1 MLEIKGLN
9 TYYGH
14 IHALKGI
21 DLQIASG
28 EIVSLIGSNGAGK
41 STTVNS
47 IMGLVPAQ
55 RGKIIFEN
63 DDITNQ
69 PTAFNCKEKNRFF
82 S

>member
-1 MLEIKGLN
+1 MLEIRGLN

-21 DLQIASG
+21 DLQIAQG

-47 IMGLVPAQ
+47 IMGLVHAHS
-55 RGKIIFEN
+55 GKILFEGK
-63 DDITNQ
+63 DITSQ
-69 PTAFNCKEKNRFF
+69 PPHLSAREAIGY
-82 S
+82 